1 MTVDLQSIK
10 QAQQQSWPTGDYQRV
25 INHMNLARM
34 SEHLC
39 DAIPVLPHH
48 RVLDIATGTGNT
60 ALAAKRRGFPHVT
73 GIDYAPDLLDIAR
86 SRADAEQ
93 LDITLE
99 EADAEDLPF
108 PEDSFDVV
116 LSTCGVIF
124 APDQQKAASE
134 MVRVCRPGGRIGF
147 TAWTP
152 DGDIAQFNKTIASYA
167 PPPPDAPSPMKWGTS
182 DGVRELLGNAVDLE
196 FNERELAFPVRS
208 SEYYIDLML
217 ANFGPAIAAANKL
230 DDEARQELRK
240 ELIDVFDTRGRQI
253 DGALVIPGNHLEVV
267 GTVR

>member
-1 MTVDLQSIK
+1 MTVDLQTIK
-10 QAQQQSWPTGDYQRV
+10 QAQQQVWPTGDYQRV
-25 INHMNLARM
+25 INHMNLVAM

-39 DAIPVLPHH
+39 DVIPVLPHH
-48 RVLDIATGTGNT
+48 RVLDVATGTGNT

-73 GIDYAPDLLDIAR
+73 GIDYSPDLLDIAR
-86 SRADAEQ
+86 NRANAEQ
-93 LDITLE
+93 LDVTLE

-124 APDQQKAASE
+124 APDQQRAASE
-134 MVRVCRPGGRIGF
+134 MVRVCSRGGRIGF

-152 DGDIAQFNKTIASYA
+152 DGDIAQFNKTIATYV
-167 PPPPDAPSPMKWGTS
+167 PPPADAPSPMKWGTI
-182 DGVRELLGNAVDLE
+182 DGARELLGDAVDLE
-196 FNERELAFPVRS
+196 FNERALAFPVRS

-217 ANFGPAIAAANKL
+217 ANFGPAIAAASRL
-230 DDEARQELRK
+230 DEADRQELRK
-240 ELIDVFDTRGRQI
+240 ELIAVFDTRGRRL
-253 DGALVIPGNHLEVV
+253 DGSVIVPGNHLVVV

>member
-1 MTVDLQSIK
+1 MTVDLKSIK
-10 QAQQQSWPTGDYQRV
+10 QVQQQTWPAGDYQRV
-25 INHMNLARM
+25 INHMNLAAM

-48 RVLDIATGTGNT
+48 RVLDVATGTGNT
-60 ALAAKRRGFPHVT
+60 AMSAKRRGFPHVT
-73 GIDYAPDLLDIAR
+73 GIDYAPELLEVAR
-86 SRADAEQ
+86 KRAKAEQ

-152 DGDIAQFNKTIASYA
+152 DGDIGTFNKTIASYA
-167 PPPPDAPSPMKWGTS
+167 PPPPDAPSPMKWGTRE
-182 DGVRELLGNAVDLE
+182 GVQELLGDAVALE
-196 FNERELAFPVRS
+196 ITERELAFPVRS

-217 ANFGPAIAAANKL
+217 ENFGMAISALNRL
-230 DDEARQELRK
+230 DDAARSELRQD
-240 ELIDVFDTRGRQI
+240 LIAVFNTRGRQL
-253 DGALVIPGNHLEVV
+253 DGALVVPGKHLEVV

>member
-1 MTVDLQSIK
+1 MTVDLQTIK
-10 QAQQQSWPTGDYQRV
+10 QAQQQVWPTGDYQRV
-25 INHMNLARM
+25 INHMNLVAM

-39 DAIPVLPHH
+39 DVIPVLPHH
-48 RVLDIATGTGNT
+48 RVLDVATGTGNT

-73 GIDYAPDLLDIAR
+73 GIDYSPDLLDIAR
-86 SRADAEQ
+86 NRANAEQ
-93 LDITLE
+93 LDVTVE

-124 APDQQKAASE
+124 APDQQRAASE
-134 MVRVCRPGGRIGF
+134 MVRVCRRGGRIGF

-152 DGDIAQFNKTIASYA
+152 DGDIAQFNKTIAMYV

-182 DGVRELLGNAVDLE
+182 DGVRELLGDAVDLE
-196 FNERELAFPVRS
+196 FNERELNFPIRS
-208 SEYYIDLML
+208 SEYFVDLML
-217 ANFGPAIAAANKL
+217 ANFGPAMAAANRL
-230 DDEARQELRK
+230 DETARRELRQD
-240 ELIDVFDTRGRQI
+240 LIAVFDTRGSLL
-253 DGALVIPGNHLEVV
+253 DGAMVVPGQHLEVV